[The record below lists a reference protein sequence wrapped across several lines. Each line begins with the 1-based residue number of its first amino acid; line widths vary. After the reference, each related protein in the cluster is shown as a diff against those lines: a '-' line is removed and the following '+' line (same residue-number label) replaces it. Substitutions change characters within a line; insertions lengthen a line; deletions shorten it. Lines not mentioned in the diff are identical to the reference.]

1 MLRSSARIT
10 CVSFI
15 EALKHFSDP
24 PCQLD
29 FYPLSNDTSYPVSEA
44 VATAL
49 ADFNGDHNLDIAAVD
64 LNDNVVAI
72 LLGYGNGTFRLVGNL
87 STGDSS
93 IPYAIAIGDFNNDTR
108 PDFVVMNIG
117 SNTVGLFLGN
127 GDGTFQTQLTTSTG
141 SIGYPTTFAVGYIDK
156 DGQLDVAVINGEEQ
170 EVAAFLGS
178 GNGSFQE
185 QTASPIGN
193 YSYSFS
199 LVIGDF
205 NNDRR
210 TDMVLADYGSSLVL
224 LYLGFGNGTF
234 QSQIAYNYTFRPYVV
249 DAADFN
255 RDGSLDL
262 AVLEDDYAHIHI
274 LFGNGDGT
282 FYPQS
287 ILFLGN
293 YAYVNSFI
301 LYDLD
306 NDGNKDFIMV
316 GGDLLTLIVFQ
327 GNSNGSFQAQKT
339 FSTTAIVDQS
349 GMSAGDLNNDNRP
362 DLAIISFSRDTVYV
376 LLNKC

>member
-1 MLRSSARIT
+1 M
-10 CVSFI
+10 
-15 EALKHFSDP
+15 P
-24 PCQLD
+24 G
-29 FYPLSNDTSYPVSEA
+29 A

-49 ADFNGDHNLDIAAVD
+49 ADFNGDHTLDIVAVNP
-64 LNDNVVAI
+64 NDNIVSI
-72 LLGYGNGTFRLVGNL
+72 LLGYGNGTFLLAGNL
-87 STGDSS
+87 STGDASV
-93 IPYAIAIGDFNNDTR
+93 PYGIASGKFNNDTH
-108 PDFVVMNIG
+108 PDLVVMNVG
-117 SNTVGLFLGN
+117 SNTVGVFMGN

-141 SIGYPTTFAVGYIDK
+141 SSGFPSAFAVGYIDK
-156 DGQLDVAVINGEEQ
+156 DGKLDVAVINAEER
-170 EVAAFLGS
+170 EVAAFLGF
-178 GNGSFQE
+178 GNGIFQK
-185 QTASPIGN
+185 QTASSVGN

-210 TDMVLADYGSSLVL
+210 TDMVLVDYVSSLVL

-234 QSQIAYNYTFRPYVV
+234 QSRIAYNYTFRPYTV

-262 AVLEDDYAHIHI
+262 AVLDDDFAHIHI

-282 FYPQS
+282 FNPQS
-287 ILFLGN
+287 TLYLGN
-293 YAYVNSFI
+293 FAFVNSFI

-306 NDGNKDFIMV
+306 NDGNKDFAMV
-316 GGDLLTLIVFQ
+316 TGDLHTLIIFQ
-327 GNSNGSFQAQKT
+327 GNSNGSFQAQKN
-339 FSTTAIVDQS
+339 FSMNATVGKS

-362 DLAIISFSRDTVYV
+362 DLAIISFSSESVYV